1 MNPFALS
8 AYVTSLATTL
18 IGLFVYLKR
27 PASEVNRSFFIYSGT
42 IALWALLTASHSIA
56 GSEWLS
62 LYCARLMHVAVALIP
77 VLFFH
82 FVLILLESEN
92 ESRLR
97 LILHTGYA
105 MAVAL
110 GLGCVS
116 GDLFVHRVRPKLGY
130 QYFMDGGMFYPLLI
144 AFFTLFSLI
153 GLLLLLKAIR
163 GSKGLRKVQLQYLFW
178 GSLIGYGFG
187 SSNFFPVYG
196 VTVFPY
202 PYGSFGITAYVLI
215 MAYAV
220 IRHRLLDINIAMTR
234 TGIFILVYL
243 VILGLPFGLGIWGRL
258 WLQNFFGEW
267 WWVFPQVVCAV
278 TAGIGPFLYIGLQQ
292 KAEEA
297 LLKHQRRYQHT
308 LLQAS
313 RGMTLV
319 KDLDH
324 LLKLTVYILT
334 RTIRISHASVYI
346 FNEREKAYQQRKSR
360 LLVASSE
367 ILQFAEDAPLVS
379 CLKGIHAPVIAE
391 EIRLRASLEK
401 EGSIAPLRE
410 ALERLKAAVVVPSF
424 IRDQMI
430 GFLVLGEKRSGQIY
444 TEDDLNT
451 LSTLANQAAL
461 AFENCEFIKKVE
473 QTQLQLFQAAK
484 MADLGT
490 MASGIGHQINNRLAV
505 IKMAAESIVRAEL
518 APILEVAGQTKNE
531 KLRELAVKTRQSL
544 ERISAS
550 ATKGGEVVRAL
561 LDFSHLSEGFQ
572 ETSLPKALEQSIRL
586 LEFKKELRDID
597 LQNLVPP
604 DLPPIWG
611 NFTQLEEI
619 MINLLDNGYDA
630 IKMKEE
636 ARERG
641 ELPKPPNSSKGRVT
655 VSAQPL
661 QRDGKSFIELTVKDT
676 GIGMTPETQKEIFV
690 PFFTLKA
697 TSIKGTGLGLY
708 VIKQMVLAHQGELFF
723 ESEYGK
729 GTTFRILFPT
739 RKGNTP

>member
-1 MNPFALS
+1 M
-8 AYVTSLATTL
+8 
-18 IGLFVYLKR
+18 
-27 PASEVNRSFFIYSGT
+27 NRSFFIYSGT

-473 QTQLQLFQAAK
+473 ETQLQLFHAAK

-490 MASGIGHQINNRLAV
+490 MASGIGHQINNRLNV
-505 IKMAAESIVRAEL
+505 IKLGAESGLLTDLRHAEEALSNGKSEEAGRYLTKHRETLRRISESATHGGEIVR
-518 APILEVAGQTKNE
+518 
-531 KLRELAVKTRQSL
+531 R
-544 ERISAS
+544 
-550 ATKGGEVVRAL
+550 L
-561 LDFSHLSEGFQ
+561 LDFSKLSEGFT
-572 ETSLPKALEQSIRL
+572 EVKLDEALESTIALWQCKRNLS
-586 LEFKKELRDID
+586 EID
-597 LQNLVPP
+597 FQNRISQ
-604 DLPPIWG
+604 DLPPLWG
-611 NFTQLEEI
+611 NFTEIEEI
-619 MINLLDNGYDA
+619 MMNLLDNGFDA
-630 IKMKEE
+630 VKMKEE
-636 ARERG
+636 AW
-641 ELPKPPNSSKGRVT
+641 ELGTLPTPPNPAKGRV
-655 VSAQPL
+655 VISASPAEKEGRGSL
-661 QRDGKSFIELTVKDT
+661 EIIVEDS
-676 GIGMTPETQKEIFV
+676 GIGMTSETQSQIFV
-690 PFFTLKA
+690 PFFTTKA
-697 TSIKGTGLGLY
+697 TAIKGRGLGLY
-708 VIKQMVLAHQGELFF
+708 VIKRMVDAHRGEISL

-729 GTTFRILFPT
+729 GTTFHLLLPT
-739 RKGNTP
+739 APRKKKTP